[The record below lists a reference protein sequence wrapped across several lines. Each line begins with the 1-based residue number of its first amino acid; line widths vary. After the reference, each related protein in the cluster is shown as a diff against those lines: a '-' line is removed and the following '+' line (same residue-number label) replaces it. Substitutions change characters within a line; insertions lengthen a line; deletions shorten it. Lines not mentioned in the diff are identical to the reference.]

1 MSKPTRKT
9 VLADPINFNID
20 TVHFGD
26 PEEKKIPNDKNNLT
40 YTEIK
45 VSHLSPDGSE
55 SALALLFDRCD
66 CIGGISD
73 TYGIERASMYLK
85 LWSDPPTERQSA
97 VVEALNAICEK
108 AGDHIFNIRKKLGE
122 PKMSRDDSRI
132 KNLSPLKWKT
142 DEETG
147 DVIEGTSPTI
157 GIKLMV
163 QRPRKDPE
171 TGLDTDAKILTT
183 FYSED
188 EKDPET
194 GINVKVNPIDY
205 IGKHS
210 FTQCVVVIDNI
221 YVNKQLFKLQLKIKE
236 CIIKEKEGN
245 TNARLPLFM
254 QILKPSGPIMN
265 ANSLTQK
272 TEAVQEEA
280 TEEPTEEEPVQEEP
294 VEEEVVKKPSRKQ
307 TKK

>member
-20 TVHFGD
+20 TVNFGD

-45 VSHLSPDGSE
+45 VSHLAQDGTE

-85 LWSDPPTERQSA
+85 LWSDPPTERQKA
-97 VVEALNAICEK
+97 VVDALNAICEK

-132 KNLSPLKWKT
+132 KNVNPLKWKT

-147 DVIEGTSPTI
+147 DIIEGTSPTI

-171 TGLDTDAKILTT
+171 TGIDSDAKILTT

-194 GINVKVNPIDY
+194 GINLKVNPLDF
-205 IGKHS
+205 IGKNA

-245 TNARLPLFM
+245 NNARLPLFM
-254 QILKPSGPIMN
+254 QILKPAGPIMN

-272 TEAVQEEA
+272 VEQEAEQDSETTTETEQEVEVEA
-280 TEEPTEEEPVQEEP
+280 EPEPVVQKP
-294 VEEEVVKKPSRKQ
+294 ARKSKK
-307 TKK
+307 

>member
-1 MSKPTRKT
+1 MSKQTRRT

-20 TVHFGD
+20 TVSFGE

-45 VSHLSPDGSE
+45 VSHLSPDGTE

-73 TYGIERASMYLK
+73 TYGIERASMYLR
-85 LWSDPPTERQSA
+85 LWNDPPTERQKA
-97 VVEALNAICEK
+97 VVDALNAICEK
-108 AGDHIFNIRKKLGE
+108 AGDHIHNIRKKLGE

-132 KNLSPLKWKT
+132 KNINPLKWKT

-147 DVIEGTSPTI
+147 DVIEGTSPTV

-163 QRPRKDPE
+163 QRARKDPE
-171 TGLDTDAKILTT
+171 TGVENDHKILTG
-183 FYSED
+183 FYSEE
-188 EKDPET
+188 EKDEN
-194 GINVKVNPIDY
+194 GINIKVNPLDF
-205 IGKHS
+205 IGKNC
-210 FTQCVVVIDNI
+210 FAQCVVVIDNI

-236 CIIKEKEGN
+236 CIVKEKEGN
-245 TNARLPLFM
+245 NNARLPLFM

-265 ANSLTQK
+265 SNSLTK
-272 TEAVQEEA
+272 KVETVEEE
-280 TEEPTEEEPVQEEP
+280 TTEEEETVEEP
-294 VEEEVVKKPSRKQ
+294 VEEEEVIKKPSRK